1 MKSFSV
7 RIISTIISVPVLI
20 IISGILDFFIYTE
33 LPMGDENVTNA
44 NPQGIYSIMANFTLA
59 YIYVWPVYLF
69 LGIPVS
75 YVVDYLTRK
84 VNIKTIKKIYCFK
97 LASYLF
103 ICILLLLLLY
113 EVEFMAGLQIIVLPV
128 LIGFHVLYLL
138 RREFKGKLNER

>member
-20 IISGILDFFIYTE
+20 IISGILDFFAYPE
-33 LPMGDENVTNA
+33 MPMGNENPVDA
-44 NPQGIYSIMANFTLA
+44 NPQGIMANFIIA
-59 YIYVWPVYLF
+59 YIFVWPVYLF
-69 LGIPVS
+69 LGVPVS
-75 YVVDYLTRK
+75 YVVDYLTGK